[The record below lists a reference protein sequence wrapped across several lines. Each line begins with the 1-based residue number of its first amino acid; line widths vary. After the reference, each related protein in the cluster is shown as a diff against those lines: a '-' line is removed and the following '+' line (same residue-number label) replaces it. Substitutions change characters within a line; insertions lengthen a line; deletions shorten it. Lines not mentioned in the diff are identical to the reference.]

1 MRISQYT
8 TSLLAAVLCTALW
21 SCSGDEPDGGGDN
34 GYGEEVSVSFTIEA
48 PAATPVDGTEYRDPM
63 PERSEELMHSW
74 QIIFV
79 DNNDNVVRT
88 LSGST
93 DNLAGVREATV
104 SGTVPKGRYT
114 VYAFANMSEAD
125 IATYGGVSGA
135 PGGTA
140 LKNLQFTGLVPYY
153 GSVQDKPAIANAWD
167 VGAKHVPMTGKRQ
180 VTVTGRTDETFRIEV
195 IRLFGKVEFAFCNT
209 SEHTI
214 TVNRVQFGP
223 LVHGTIGAFRDPVS
237 NGSPTAP
244 ILGNPVIAD
253 ATWITRIADAEM
265 GPGTDYKQGANAFC
279 YVPESTPDI
288 YDAKRYYILVDAT
301 RNGERVTLPYL
312 TDLSVMKHINRNDYW
327 QIPVNLSDWI
337 VDFDVIFY
345 PPIGGYPAVQ
355 KFLEGEQIYFTFGS
369 QGAFAITP
377 RIKQAGDGKPYLQPG
392 QYSITVTLGDHTAGM
407 FTKEPAPD
415 TGTNEILGELSETPG
430 GAEVKVEVRITTDAG
445 TQAVYTRT
453 LYIQHAK

>member
-1 MRISQYT
+1 M
-8 TSLLAAVLCTALW
+8 
-21 SCSGDEPDGGGDN
+21 
-34 GYGEEVSVSFTIEA
+34 
-48 PAATPVDGTEYRDPM
+48 
-63 PERSEELMHSW
+63 
-74 QIIFV
+74 
-79 DNNDNVVRT
+79 
-88 LSGST
+88 
-93 DNLAGVREATV
+93 
-104 SGTVPKGRYT
+104 
-114 VYAFANMSEAD
+114 
-125 IATYGGVSGA
+125 
-135 PGGTA
+135 
-140 LKNLQFTGLVPYY
+140 
-153 GSVQDKPAIANAWD
+153 
-167 VGAKHVPMTGKRQ
+167 
-180 VTVTGRTDETFRIEV
+180 
-195 IRLFGKVEFAFCNT
+195 
-209 SEHTI
+209 
-214 TVNRVQFGP
+214 
-223 LVHGTIGAFRDPVS
+223 S

-253 ATWITRIADAEM
+253 ATWITLKADAEM
-265 GPGTDYKQGANAFC
+265 HPGTDYKQGANAFC
-279 YVPESTPDI
+279 YVPESTPDS